1 MKKQKGRELSAAV
14 CRGDIM
20 ESEDE
25 KKKGKKKRKKER
37 TSKKAEKNRAEM
49 KPTKTF

>member
-25 KKKGKKKRKKER
+25 KKKGKKKKKER
-37 TSKKAEKNRAEM
+37 KDE
-49 KPTKTF
+49 